1 MSVRSVG
8 PHSLTPAPSADRCKE
23 AGPCAPTPP
32 NTLMH
37 RTVVKSFAA
46 LASASLHG
54 GIGRPGGG
62 AGDRNAGGAFGLWR
76 LGRCLHTQGGTD
88 VYEAFPR
95 HGEQHQARYV
105 LKRLRDVA
113 PDRAAVAALRRE
125 AGAAREVRSP
135 HVVAVLEARVDAPP
149 YYLVMPRLSG
159 RTLAER
165 CAAEPTSL
173 PAASRAPPSIAG
185 ALGIARQVASG
196 LAALHAAGRMHG
208 DVKPSNLIIAPDGHV
223 TLIDLGFAR
232 RIDDPADAEDC
243 FVLGTV
249 DYLAPEAVC
258 SRLRSDVR
266 SDLYSLGVVLFE
278 MLAGRRPFLGATTAA
293 VVQAH
298 ACEPP
303 PRLRELNSSIPNDV
317 AEVVASLLA
326 KTPLRRPQSATEVVE
341 RLARLEIRHFDLR

>member
-1 MSVRSVG
+1 
-8 PHSLTPAPSADRCKE
+8 
-23 AGPCAPTPP
+23 
-32 NTLMH
+32 MH

-54 GIGRPGGG
+54 GIGRAGGG
-62 AGDRNAGGAFGLWR
+62 AGDRNAGGAFGRWR
-76 LGRCLHTQGGTD
+76 PGNCLHAQGGTE

-113 PDRAAVAALRRE
+113 PDRTAVAALRRE
-125 AGAAREVRSP
+125 AAAAREVRSP
-135 HVVAVLEARVDAPP
+135 HVVAVLEAHVDAPP
-149 YYLVMPRLSG
+149 FYLVMPRLSG

-165 CAAEPTSL
+165 STPGPTSISSPPL
-173 PAASRAPPSIAG
+173 APPSIAA
-185 ALGIARQVASG
+185 ALGIARQIASG

-232 RIDDPADAEDC
+232 RFDDPAEAEAC

-258 SRLRSDVR
+258 SRLHSDAR

-278 MLAGRRPFLGATTAA
+278 MLAGRRPFVGPTTAD

-303 PRLRELNSSIPNDV
+303 PRLRELNSSVPDDV
-317 AEVVASLLA
+317 AEFVAGLLA